1 MRIGLVLTPLNDANL
16 RLAAQIGVTD
26 VVYYDMHA
34 MPSTYEELRR
44 IRTWIEDFGLRLS
57 VVEGGPPNNAIVLGR
72 PGRDGEIEHY
82 KRCLD
87 AMGRAGIGVLCYN
100 FMPTSMKVARTSY
113 LTPERGGAL
122 TSSFEWSKWDNS
134 PVPDSPTSDEQM
146 WENLEY
152 FLSRVAPAAEAA
164 QVKLA
169 MHPDDPPLSPMC
181 GISRIMR
188 SVENFQR
195 LIDTHDS
202 PCNGLTF
209 CQGCFSE
216 MGADIPAAIRQLGKR
231 IHFVHFRDTA
241 GDVRNFRE
249 TFHDNGKT
257 DMLAA
262 MRTYREIG
270 YEGVMRPDH
279 VPLLEGETGPATGYT
294 MMGRLFAVGY
304 MKGLMESLT

>member
-1 MRIGLVLTPLNDANL
+1 MRIGLVLTPLNESNL

-26 VVYYDMHA
+26 VVYYDMKA
-34 MPSTYEELRR
+34 MPSTCDELRR
-44 IRTWIEDFGLRLS
+44 VRSYIEDFGLNLS

-72 PGRDGEIEHY
+72 PGREAEVEHY

-87 AMGRAGIGVLCYN
+87 AMGRAGISVLCYN
-100 FMPTSMKVARTSY
+100 FMPRSMQVARTSY
-113 LTPERGGAL
+113 ETSERGGAL
-122 TSSFEWSKWDNS
+122 TSSFERAKWDDT
-134 PVPDSPTSDEQM
+134 PTPDAPTTDEQM
-146 WENLEY
+146 WDNLDW
-152 FLSRVAPAAEAA
+152 FLRRVAPAAEAA
-164 QVKLA
+164 EVKLA

-195 LIDTHDS
+195 LIDLHDS

-216 MGADIPAAIRQLGKR
+216 MGADIPAAIRKLAPR
-231 IHFVHFRDTA
+231 IHFVHFRDTV
-241 GDVRNFRE
+241 GDVNNFRE

-262 MRTYREIG
+262 MRAYHEIG
-270 YEGVMRPDH
+270 YTGVMRPDH

-304 MKGLMESLT
+304 MRGLMRGL

>member
-1 MRIGLVLTPLNDANL
+1 MRIGLVLTPLHESNL

-26 VVYYDMHA
+26 VVYYDMNG

-44 IRTWIEDFGLRLS
+44 LHGWVEEFGLKLS
-57 VVEGGPPNNAIVLGR
+57 VIEGGPPNNEIVLGR
-72 PGRDGEIEHY
+72 PGREAQLEHY
-82 KRCLD
+82 KRCLG
-87 AMGRAGIGVLCYN
+87 AMGKAGIGVLCYN
-100 FMPTSMKVARTSY
+100 FMPASMKVARTSY
-113 LTPERGGAL
+113 HTPERGGAL
-122 TSSFEWSKWDNS
+122 TSSFEWSKWDDT
-134 PVPDSPTSDEQM
+134 PVADAPTTDEQM
-146 WENLEY
+146 WENLDW
-152 FLSRVAPAAEAA
+152 FLRRIIPAAEAA

-181 GISRIMR
+181 GIARIMR
-188 SVENFQR
+188 SVEHFQR
-195 LIDTHDS
+195 LVDLHDS

-216 MGADIPAAIRQLGKR
+216 MGADIPAAIRHFRGR
-231 IHFVHFRDTA
+231 IHFVHFRDTV
-241 GDVRNFRE
+241 GDTRNFRE

-262 MRTYREIG
+262 MRTYKEIG

-304 MKGLMESLT
+304 MRGLMRAV